1 MTRLSVN
8 VNKIALLRNA
18 RGGHAPDL
26 LALSRLVMAA
36 GADGLTV
43 HPRAD
48 RRHIT
53 PEDAR
58 DIRRTFPDVEV
69 NFEGDLREEFLDLVL
84 TERPDQCTLVPVSYG
99 ELIDKI
105 SILEIKAQ
113 RIGDAAK
120 RANVQKELDALLA
133 TWQAHPASRA
143 QSIEDL
149 WAELRRINGELWDI
163 EDHIRDKEAAGT
175 FDAGFIELARAVYF
189 TNDVRARLKRDLNAR
204 LGSDLVE
211 EKSYASYQR
220 DGVEAPKLG

>member
-1 MTRLSVN
+1 MSQL
-8 VNKIALLRNA
+8 
-18 RGGHAPDL
+18 
-26 LALSRLVMAA
+26 
-36 GADGLTV
+36 
-43 HPRAD
+43 
-48 RRHIT
+48 
-53 PEDAR
+53 
-58 DIRRTFPDVEV
+58 
-69 NFEGDLREEFLDLVL
+69 
-84 TERPDQCTLVPVSYG
+84 LVPVSYG

-133 TWQAHPASRA
+133 TWQAHPASRG
-143 QSIEDL
+143 QSIEDI
-149 WAELRRINGELWDI
+149 WSELRRVNGELWDI
-163 EDHIRDKEAAGT
+163 EDHIRDKEAAGS

-189 TNDVRARLKRDLNAR
+189 TNDVRARLKRDLNTR